1 MLPAENGRRE
11 EKGHW
16 SPTQELKVQLC
27 SEIEQSSKTEH
38 SFKMIILTTYVS
50 THVPDLLRTDGE
62 VMVSWITLKD
72 GLLGHSRA
80 RKRRTFFIFTGGGL
94 WLVLKA
100 IQDYFQNFTCR
111 NWSDGVHKPNLTQM
125 NSTQLRSDLQTG
137 F

>member
-80 RKRRTFFIFTGGGL
+80 RKRRTFFIFTGGAMACAQGHSGL
-94 WLVLKA
+94 LSKFHLQKLVRRSP
-100 IQDYFQNFTCR
+100 Q
-111 NWSDGVHKPNLTQM
+111 TQLNPDEL
-125 NSTQLRSDLQTG
+125 NST
-137 F
+137 